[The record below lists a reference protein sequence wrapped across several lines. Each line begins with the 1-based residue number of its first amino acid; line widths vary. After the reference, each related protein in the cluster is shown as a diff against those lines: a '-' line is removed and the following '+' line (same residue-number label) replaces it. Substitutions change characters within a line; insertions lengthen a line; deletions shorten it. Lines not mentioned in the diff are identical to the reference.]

1 MTVGVIYFVL
11 IFDLL
16 SLDHKQ
22 WYLLKMNVSD
32 IRNVKNKKIITIW
45 FFCLI
50 MPNLGELIFTLPV
63 PTRHEI
69 RKLEKVFLKL
79 QKTELTCAFN
89 ESCLRENILPKY
101 TQLKLHDVAATEE
114 EFTNDFRRKL
124 VERQLEENK
133 TKLQELKEENLQQRR
148 VVQNLVELD
157 SVCENIF

>member
-1 MTVGVIYFVL
+1 MTVGVIYYVL

-89 ESCLRENILPKY
+89 ESCLRENILSKY
-101 TQLKLHDVAATEE
+101 TQYKIITKNLHGERRLKIHYIESSLHHAY
-114 EFTNDFRRKL
+114 
-124 VERQLEENK
+124 
-133 TKLQELKEENLQQRR
+133 LKGF
-148 VVQNLVELD
+148 
-157 SVCENIF
+157 I

>member
-1 MTVGVIYFVL
+1 MSVGVIYYVL

-22 WYLLKMNVSD
+22 WYLLKMNVCD

-89 ESCLRENILPKY
+89 ESSLRENILPKY
-101 TQLKLHDVAATEE
+101 TQLKLHDVAAT
-114 EFTNDFRRKL
+114 N
-124 VERQLEENK
+124 
-133 TKLQELKEENLQQRR
+133 
-148 VVQNLVELD
+148 
-157 SVCENIF
+157 

>member
-1 MTVGVIYFVL
+1 MTVGVIFYVL

-22 WYLLKMNVSD
+22 WYLLKMNVCD

-63 PTRHEI
+63 QTRHEI
-69 RKLEKVFLKL
+69 RKFEKVFLKL

-89 ESCLRENILPKY
+89 ECCLRENILPKY
-101 TQLKLHDVAATEE
+101 TQYVY
-114 EFTNDFRRKL
+114 
-124 VERQLEENK
+124 
-133 TKLQELKEENLQQRR
+133 
-148 VVQNLVELD
+148 
-157 SVCENIF
+157 I

>member
-1 MTVGVIYFVL
+1 MTVGVIYYVL

-79 QKTELTCAFN
+79 QKTESRSRYHIVKVKSVKSSNLSYQGQEIPKSPLTFN
-89 ESCLRENILPKY
+89 NNLWSLIAYPKIILHLIPII
-101 TQLKLHDVAATEE
+101 L
-114 EFTNDFRRKL
+114 
-124 VERQLEENK
+124 
-133 TKLQELKEENLQQRR
+133 
-148 VVQNLVELD
+148 
-157 SVCENIF
+157 